1 MDELVVCAFL
11 EPEDAICLLADV
23 NGSYAVFL
31 DNWRFDDELFF
42 DFECSSKVGPDRHY
56 QVLTNIRAIAAFTF
70 CIGVFTAVFYGVQ
83 VPLSVSK
90 AI

>member
-1 MDELVVCAFL
+1 VDELVVGGFL
-11 EPEDAICLLADV
+11 KPEDAVRLLTDV
-23 NGSYAVFL
+23 DRSYAVFL
-31 DNWRFDDELFF
+31 DNGRFDDELFF

-56 QVLTNIRAIAAFTF
+56 QVLTNIRAIAAFIF